1 MKAIVRDEYGPPGVL
16 RFEDVAKPVPGDG
29 EVLVRV
35 HAASLNTADLDLLRG
50 RPVLARIGIGLLRP
64 KHRMLGLDLA
74 GRVEATGKDV
84 TSLQP
89 GEDVWADL
97 FSFGHGAFSE
107 FVCASENAFSPK
119 PPSLTFEAAA
129 TVPHSA
135 VLALQGLRGKGEI
148 QPGQRVL
155 IIGAGGCV
163 GPFAIQIAKAF
174 GAEVTGVDH
183 TGKLDLMRSAG
194 ADYVI
199 DFTREDFTRNGAK
212 YDLILDIVDQHS
224 VLHYRRSLS
233 PRGRYVLI
241 ARNLS
246 GFFQAFFLGGWIS
259 LTGSKRMGIFM
270 WNPNKKQDLEFLND
284 LLERGLIKPL
294 IDRTFE
300 LSEVSEALHYLED
313 GRARGKVI
321 IQL

>member
-1 MKAIVRDEYGPPGVL
+1 MKAVVRDEYGSPNVL

-50 RPVLARIGIGLLRP
+50 RPVMARIGIGLLRP
-64 KHRMLGLDLA
+64 KHRLLGLDVA
-74 GRVEATGKDV
+74 GRVEAIGTNV

-97 FSFGHGAFSE
+97 FSFGLGAFSE
-107 FVCASENAFSPK
+107 FVCASESAFSRK

-163 GPFAIQIAKAF
+163 GPFAIQIAKAS

-194 ADYVI
+194 ADHVI
-199 DFTREDFTRNGAK
+199 DYTREDFTRNGVK

-246 GFFQAFFLGGWIS
+246 GFFQAFLLGGWIS
-259 LTGSKRMGIFM
+259 LIGSKRMGIFM
-270 WNPNKKQDLEFLND
+270 WNPNKKQDLEFLSD
-284 LLERGLIKPL
+284 LLERGQIKPL

-300 LSEVSEALHYLED
+300 LSEVSEGLSYLED
-313 GRARGKVI
+313 GRARGKVT

>member
-1 MKAIVRDEYGPPGVL
+1 MKAIVRDEYGSPGVL

-50 RPVLARIGIGLLRP
+50 RPVMTRIGTGLLRP
-64 KHRMLGLDLA
+64 KHRMLGLDIA
-74 GRVEATGKDV
+74 GRVEATGKNV

-89 GEDVWADL
+89 GDEVWADM

-107 FVCASENAFSPK
+107 FVCASESAFSTK
-119 PPSLTFEAAA
+119 PAGLTFEEAA

-163 GPFAIQIAKAF
+163 GPFAIQIAKAS

-194 ADYVI
+194 ADHVI
-199 DFTREDFTRNGAK
+199 DYTREDFTTNGAK

-233 PRGRYVLI
+233 PLGRYVLV

-270 WNPNKKQDLEFLND
+270 WSPNKKQDLVFLKD
-284 LLERGLIKPL
+284 LLERGLLKPL

-300 LSEVSEALHYLED
+300 LSEVSEALRYLED
-313 GRARGKVI
+313 GRARGKVT